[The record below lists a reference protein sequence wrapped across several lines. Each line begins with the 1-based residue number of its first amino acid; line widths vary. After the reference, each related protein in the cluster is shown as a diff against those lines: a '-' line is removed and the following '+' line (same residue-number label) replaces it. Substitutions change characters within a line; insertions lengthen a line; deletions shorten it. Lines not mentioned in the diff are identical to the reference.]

1 MSFIEFGIC
10 DRSTLSLPD
19 QYDVL
24 AQRFA
29 DRGWATLSK
38 LNSDAQRNA
47 QGRPTH
53 VPQTSVA
60 HLEDKDVITIEVPGA
75 FRIGLNIEVAEDRVM
90 CVSYKPQPDDV
101 PQPPPFSMS
110 FSRGH
115 SLASDCD
122 FENVSTDHR
131 RGILTIKVPKAVKAK
146 PRRIEI
152 E

>member
-10 DRSTLSLPD
+10 DRSTLNLLD
-19 QYDVL
+19 QDL
-24 AQRFA
+24 ANDCEVEWYRA
-29 DRGWATLSK
+29 LSK

-90 CVSYKPQPDDV
+90 RVSYKPQPDDV